1 MTATSDVLIVGAGP
15 AGLALA
21 AALCDAGL
29 RVEGATP
36 ADPIAPW
43 ANTYGIWEDELPA
56 PELAGMFAHR
66 WTDCVAYADGEE
78 HRLERVYGLL
88 DNARLQA
95 HLLAKCEQ
103 GGLRW
108 HRQAA
113 RSIEHS
119 AAHSSVTLGD
129 GSVIRAR
136 LVVDASGHT
145 PIFVRRPPLGEIAY
159 QAAYGVVGSFT
170 QPPVQNGRLVL
181 MDYRSDH
188 LTESERR
195 SEPPTFLYAMDF
207 GGGRY
212 FVEETSLAHAP
223 AVPFDLL
230 KARLH
235 RRLAHQGVAVANI
248 EHEEFCLFPMNMP
261 VPLLDQPVLGYGGAA
276 SMVHP
281 ASGYQVGA
289 ALRNAPLVAG
299 ALVQALRAPD
309 AAPARIAAAGWQAL
323 WSAERLR
330 KHNLYLF
337 GLQTL
342 LTFDE
347 ARLQRFFATFFRL
360 PRRYWGGYLSNTLSM
375 AGVLETMSR
384 VFLAAPMDVRSGL
397 TASAFRHPSM
407 LMRALSGATQAAKSA
422 PAS

>member
-21 AALCDAGL
+21 AALCDVGL

-36 ADPIAPW
+36 ADPTAPW
-43 ANTYGIWEDELPA
+43 PNTYGIWEDELPS
-56 PELAGMFAHR
+56 PELAAMFAHR

-78 HRLERVYGLL
+78 HRLARVYGLL
-88 DNARLQA
+88 DNVQLQA
-95 HLLAKCEQ
+95 HLLAKCER
-103 GGLRW
+103 GRLHW

-113 RSIEHS
+113 RSIEHG
-119 AAHSSVTLGD
+119 AVHSSVTLGD
-129 GSVIRAR
+129 GGVIRTR

-145 PIFVRRPPLGEIAY
+145 PVFVRRPPLGEIAY
-159 QAAYGVVGSFT
+159 QAAYGIVGSFT
-170 QPPVQNGRLVL
+170 QPPVQDGRLVL
-181 MDYRSDH
+181 MDYRSEH
-188 LTESERR
+188 LTETERR

-223 AVPFDLL
+223 AVPFNLL

-235 RRLAHQGVAVANI
+235 RRLAHHGVAVAAI

-289 ALRNAPLVAG
+289 ALRNAPGVAG
-299 ALVQALRAPD
+299 AIAQALNAPD

-323 WSAERLR
+323 WPAEKLR

-342 LTFDE
+342 LSFDE
-347 ARLQRFFATFFRL
+347 ARLQRFFATFFHL
-360 PRRYWGGYLSNTLSM
+360 PPRQWGGYLSNTLSL
-375 AGVLETMSR
+375 AEVIQTMGR
-384 VFLAAPMDVRSGL
+384 VFLAAPMDVRGGL
-397 TASAFRHPSM
+397 MAAAFQHPAI
-407 LMRALSGATQAAKSA
+407 LLRTLWQL
-422 PAS
+422 